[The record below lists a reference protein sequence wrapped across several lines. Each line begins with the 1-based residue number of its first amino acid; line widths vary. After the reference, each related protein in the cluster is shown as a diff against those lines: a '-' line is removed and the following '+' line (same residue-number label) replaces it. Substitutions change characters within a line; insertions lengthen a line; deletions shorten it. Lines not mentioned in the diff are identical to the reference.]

1 MAKKI
6 KIPYDISMEL
16 IGPNDAVPYLK
27 QNDHNRPLSEMLSDR
42 YAASMKGNEWIDCGD
57 SIRFNCDG
65 TLIDGQ
71 HRLYAIIKSGVTIPM
86 LVIRGLPKE
95 TFKQIDAGKVR
106 TNGDSLAADGES
118 HYNQLAAS
126 IRWLGVIAGRR
137 SWKQMAVSRKK
148 LFDVLKNNP
157 KLRDSAAYILH
168 VKAQTICSSGIL
180 TACHYVFAK
189 LDQAMAD
196 KFLLDLGGGEGL
208 KRTDPVYVLRER
220 LRRSRTDRETLPP
233 DCIAAFVIKAWNATR
248 KGEVIKKLVWQSE
261 EAFPKVQ

>member
-6 KIPYDISMEL
+6 KIPYDITMEL

-27 QNDHNRPLSEMLSDR
+27 KNDHNRPRSETLRDR
-42 YAASMKGNEWIDCGD
+42 YAAAMSEGEWIDCGD

-71 HRLYAIIKSGVTIPM
+71 HRLEAIIKSGVTIPM
-86 LVIRGLPKE
+86 LVIRGLPKD
-95 TFKQIDAGKVR
+95 TFKQIDAGKIR
-106 TNGDSLAADGES
+106 TNGDCLGAAGEMN
-118 HYNQLAAS
+118 YNQLAAA
-126 IRWLGVIAGRR
+126 IRWIGVISDRK
-137 SWKQMAVSRKK
+137 SWKSMAVSRKK
-148 LFDVLKNNP
+148 LFRVLDSHP
-157 KLRDSAAYILH
+157 KLRDSAAYVNH
-168 VKAQTICSSGIL
+168 VKARQICSSGIL

-220 LRRSRTDRETLPP
+220 LRRSRTERETLPP